1 MELIRE
7 TRNTPLWDTAAAAA
21 TALCSHGSQG
31 ADDSPHQL
39 EILAARSPTNQGSA
53 DNPSQEEWP
62 IALQIVAGSLSGGRT
77 TDRDISARR
86 MVWCQQRAGSPR
98 QPLQAC
104 AGGQASETRSRR
116 LELLLQ
122 LLLSWRDAMRL
133 QACVVRPRMWILV
146 RGNPAQQRLGNEKE
160 SDVA

>member
-7 TRNTPLWDTAAAAA
+7 TRNAPLWDTAAAAA

-39 EILAARSPTNQGSA
+39 EILAARSLTNQGGA
-53 DNPSQEEWP
+53 DKPSWERAPSP
-62 IALQIVAGSLSGGRT
+62 IEMADRAPDSRWAGSLSGGRT

-86 MVWCQQRAGSPR
+86 MVWCQQRVGSPR
-98 QPLQAC
+98 HLQAC
-104 AGGQASETRSRR
+104 AGGQASENRPRR

-122 LLLSWRDAMRL
+122 LLLSWRDAMRS
-133 QACVVRPRMWILV
+133 
-146 RGNPAQQRLGNEKE
+146 GY
-160 SDVA
+160 